1 MTIAPALLSF
11 AILSSACG
19 GIVVTGADSGP
30 SDAGLEGEASNVSA
44 CAYACYQSIFGGQQD
59 LCPVLLLDSS
69 CLDGKCDLSVSTTL
83 CGGGNGH
90 TPPDVASVECARGA
104 FPQCPNLCQ
113 GDPPCKSFA
122 ACLEACP

>member
-1 MTIAPALLSF
+1 MLLGVV
-11 AILSSACG
+11 IPLVGCG
-19 GIVVTGADSGP
+19 GVVVSSTDSGVAP
-30 SDAGLEGEASNVSA
+30 DAAPDTGRDASA
-44 CAYACYQSIFGGQQD
+44 CAYACYQSIFAGQQSD
-59 LCPVLLLDSS
+59 CPVLLLDSS

-90 TPPDVASVECARGA
+90 TPPDVAAVECARSA